1 MKPRVPTLSPI
12 LRSDTQGRM
21 LAALFLHPE
30 REYRAT
36 ELARE
41 AQVSLPTILRDID
54 RLTES
59 GYLTERT
66 SGRNRYLRANTDHP
80 IFASLAS
87 VLRYAYGPLAI
98 LPRLL
103 SAIPGVTKAY
113 VFGSWAA
120 RYAGTT
126 GPDPHDIDVIAIG
139 DADRMRIYEV
149 ASEATTQLGRDVNI
163 RAVSENDWRRGDD
176 LFISTIKDGPL
187 VELSLSEAS
196 A

>member
-30 REYRAT
+30 REFRAT

-80 IFASLAS
+80 IFESLAS
-87 VLRYAYGPLAI
+87 VLRYAYGPLAL

-103 SAIPGVTKAY
+103 SVIPGVTEAY

-120 RYAGTT
+120 RYTGTT

-163 RAVSENDWRRGDD
+163 RAVSENDWHRGDD

-187 VELSLSEAS
+187 VELSLSGAS
-196 A
+196 T

>member
-59 GYLTERT
+59 GYLVERT
-66 SGRNRYLRANTDHP
+66 SGRNRYLRANTEHP
-80 IFASLAS
+80 IFGSLAS

-98 LPRLL
+98 LPPLL
-103 SAIPGVTKAY
+103 SAIPGISEAY
-113 VFGSWAA
+113 IFGSWAA
-120 RYAGTT
+120 RYAGAT
-126 GPDPHDIDVIAIG
+126 GPDPQDIDVIAVG
-139 DADRMRIYEV
+139 DAERMRIYEA
-149 ASEATTQLGRDVNI
+149 ASEATTQLGREVNI
-163 RAVSENDWRRGDD
+163 RSVSETVWRRGDD
-176 LFISTIKDGPL
+176 LFLSTIKGGPM
-187 VELSLSEAS
+187 VELSLNRAS

>member
-59 GYLTERT
+59 GYLVERT
-66 SGRNRYLRANTDHP
+66 SGRNRYLRANTEHP
-80 IFASLAS
+80 IFGSLAS

-98 LPRLL
+98 LPPLL
-103 SAIPGVTKAY
+103 SAIPGISEAY
-113 VFGSWAA
+113 IFGSWAA
-120 RYAGTT
+120 RYAGST
-126 GPDPHDIDVIAIG
+126 GPDPHDIDVIAVG
-139 DADRMRIYEV
+139 DAERMKIYDI
-149 ASEATTQLGRDVNI
+149 ASEATSQLGREVNI
-163 RAVSENDWRRGDD
+163 RTVSETDWRRSDD
-176 LFISTIKDGPL
+176 LFLSTIKGGPM
-187 VELSLSEAS
+187 VELSLNRAS

>member
-1 MKPRVPTLSPI
+1 MKTLGPQENLTS
-12 LRSDTQGRM
+12 
-21 LAALFLHPE
+21 
-30 REYRAT
+30 Y
-36 ELARE
+36 
-41 AQVSLPTILRDID
+41 D

-80 IFASLAS
+80 IYGSLAS

-103 SAIPGVTKAY
+103 SAIPGVSEAY
-113 VFGSWAA
+113 IFGSWAA
-120 RYAGTT
+120 RYAGST

-139 DADRMRIYEV
+139 DAERMRIYDV
-149 ASEATTQLGRDVNI
+149 ASEATAQLGREVNI
-163 RAVSENDWRRGDD
+163 RTVSETDWRRGDD
-176 LFISTIKDGPL
+176 LFISTVKSGPM
-187 VELSLSEAS
+187 VELSLRGAS